1 MTEKQVVKPKAS
13 AKAAIPTVASSST
26 DWNALL
32 DQFAAGDGE
41 VLFIKKRVRVRLAP
55 FDDPNRIFIPVKNIY
70 RGKVS
75 TKYMVKVLYLEA
87 TEGSS
92 PYRALLLS
100 KRDIRT
106 ILQLQ
111 MEGWELFDAEAG
123 HAISLTRTGS
133 GTDSQVS
140 VSPSPKTRPLSE
152 EELTELE
159 EFDIDSAG
167 ARYSKAQEDRA
178 AAGGNGNGRQTE
190 ESDEDDYN

>member
-1 MTEKQVVKPKAS
+1 MTEKPSVKPRAS

-55 FDDPNRIFIPVKNIY
+55 FEDPNRIFIPVKNIY

-87 TEGSS
+87 SEGSS

-100 KRDIRT
+100 KRDIRM

-140 VSPSPKTRPLSE
+140 VSPSPKVRPITE

-159 EFDIDSAG
+159 EFDIDAAG

-178 AAGGNGNGRQTE
+178 AAGGNGPQAE
-190 ESDEDDYN
+190 EDDEGDYN